1 VKQKPY
7 GLAGMIFRSIFSRVP
22 PYLIFFVTS
31 RCDSRCV
38 TCFNWKNLNAAKTE
52 EELSLDEIERIA
64 GSCKPSVFLSLSGG
78 EPFLREDIAQLCGA
92 FSRLAGTMM
101 ISIPTNCLRPESIAE
116 RTEMIMR
123 ECGRTL
129 IQIELSLD
137 GLGETHDRI
146 RGVPGNFEKV
156 METYRLLSGV
166 QARNAGLRLKVCS
179 VLNRHNRTQIRDLLR
194 FVSDEMKVDD
204 HSIVPVHGNPRDESV
219 RGESLRDY
227 AEVAELADSLRY
239 RDTGGLRAR
248 VFREV
253 QAMARESILKTLQG
267 ELHGFRCPA
276 GSRIAV
282 IGETGL
288 VYRCETAMEGPVGDL
303 RSSGYD
309 LIRVLGKSGAG
320 KNSCS
325 CGWSCAHLASVLF
338 THRGRA
344 ALAWRLMKSLPGVS

>member
-1 VKQKPY
+1 
-7 GLAGMIFRSIFSRVP
+7 MILRSMGSPVP

-31 RCDSRCV
+31 RCDSRCI
-38 TCFNWKNLNAAKTE
+38 TCFNWKNLNTVRKE
-52 EELSLDEIERIA
+52 EELSLAEVEKIA
-64 GSCKPSVFLSLSGG
+64 ASCSPSVFLSLSGG

-116 RTEMIMR
+116 RTEMIIR

-129 IQIELSLD
+129 VQVELSLD
-137 GLGETHDRI
+137 GLGEVHDRI

-156 METYRLLSGV
+156 IETYRLLTDV
-166 QARNAGLRLKVCS
+166 QSRHSNLRLKVCS
-179 VLNRHNRTQIRDLLR
+179 VLNQYNRKEIKELLR

-204 HSIVPVHGNPRDESV
+204 HSIVPVHGNPRDEGV
-219 RGESLRDY
+219 RGESFKDFT
-227 AEVAELADSLRY
+227 EVAEMADSLRN
-239 RDTGGLRAR
+239 RDSGGLRAM

-253 QAMARESILKTLQG
+253 QAMARESIRRTLAG
-267 ELHGFRCPA
+267 DPDGFRCPA
-276 GSRIAV
+276 GSRVAV

-288 VYRCETAMEGPVGDL
+288 VYRCETSMEGPVGDL
-303 RSSGYD
+303 RKAGYD
-309 LIRVLGKSGAG
+309 LPGVLKRAG
-320 KNSCS
+320 KTANSCS

-344 ALAWRLMKSLPGVS
+344 ALAWRLLKSFMRPS